1 MGDEEAV
8 TGFPSPMLS
17 SDSPALRRGEE
28 VRKSRSFERFPPPGP
43 EPLFLFFFLLKCG
56 SDAIG
61 ASSFSP
67 CFLNSD
73 KSFGSTLRGFDAE
86 EEKHPI
92 ASRAGKFGQKQVI
105 FIAGHWSKHLV
116 SAGLHLRY
124 IYF

>member
-1 MGDEEAV
+1 MGGEEVV
-8 TGFPSPMLS
+8 TGFLFPPLS

-28 VRKSRSFERFPPPGP
+28 VRKSRSFERFPLPGP
-43 EPLFLFFFLLKCG
+43 EPPLFRFFF
-56 SDAIG
+56 
-61 ASSFSP
+61 SSVAVMPLVPPAFPP
-67 CFLNSD
+67 CFLNS
-73 KSFGSTLRGFDAE
+73 KNSFGSTLRGFDAE
-86 EEKHPI
+86 EGKHPI